1 MTSHNFFTS
10 RRLRTATLAVV
21 AAAALALTGCN
32 SGGAPNDGGSASP
45 SATATESAT
54 PSATP
59 SPTPTAVY
67 KPADATGRAQN
78 VPVPVMPEVAKTET
92 KEGVEAFARYWY
104 STLSYAYETG
114 DTKPMEAVSG
124 PACSSCAKVK
134 IEVTEWHTEGR
145 WLAGGKLH
153 VEGVHSDFVRSGPAE
168 YQAVVQVYQETIDYY
183 LAGSTLKGTLP
194 RKPAV
199 GDLVVAVFDR
209 DGWKASTV
217 EHLVK

>member
-1 MTSHNFFTS
+1 MTSHNFFAS
-10 RRLRTATLAVV
+10 RRLRTATFAVV
-21 AAAALALTGCN
+21 AVAALALTGCN
-32 SGGAPNDGGSASP
+32 SGGEPNNGGSTSP
-45 SATATESAT
+45 SASESAT

-59 SPTPTAVY
+59 TPTPAAAY

-78 VPVPVMPEVAKTET
+78 VPVPVLPEVAKTET
-92 KEGVEAFARYWY
+92 KEGLEAFARYWY

-114 DTKPMEAVSG
+114 DTKPLEAVSG
-124 PACSSCAKVK
+124 PACGSCEKVK

-153 VEGVHSDFVRSGPAE
+153 VEGAHSDFVESGPAE

-183 LAGSTLKGTLP
+183 LADSTLKGTLP

-199 GDLVVAVFDR
+199 GDLVVAVFGS